1 MNLVLI
7 GYRGTGKS
15 TLADRLHEELH
26 LPVYHMD
33 ELLEERF
40 GEKIAS
46 YVEKHG
52 WDSFREEEQCLT
64 EELSAMDAVIID
76 CGGGVVTREINIANL
91 KKNGFVVWLQT
102 SPDRIAERIGLD
114 TNRPSLTGNQSHT
127 DEIRHVLQERIP
139 LYQSASDII
148 VQTDENSL
156 EDCVSMIVDAWKNVQ

>member
-76 CGGGVVTREINIANL
+76 CGGGVVTSRPHRGTNWFRYKPAISHRQPIA
-91 KKNGFVVWLQT
+91 
-102 SPDRIAERIGLD
+102 
-114 TNRPSLTGNQSHT
+114 
-127 DEIRHVLQERIP
+127 
-139 LYQSASDII
+139 Y
-148 VQTDENSL
+148 
-156 EDCVSMIVDAWKNVQ
+156 